1 MPTTPS
7 SGTPRALDST
17 ALVTGATANFATPA
31 PPPSAAKGTIVD
43 FVSVRVI
50 THDVERL
57 ATFWE
62 QVTGL
67 PVTRPVPVF
76 AELRTPTGTIAIGAP
91 ATVGMLGDAG
101 PVPGQNR
108 SVFVELRVD
117 DVDATWERIKALV
130 PQTIPE
136 IVLEPTDM
144 PWGNRSLILR
154 DPDGGLVNLFTP
166 ITPEAKAKYGL
177 DDNRQPHRPAG

>member
-1 MPTTPS
+1 MTT
-7 SGTPRALDST
+7 
-17 ALVTGATANFATPA
+17 TPA
-31 PPPSAAKGTIVD
+31 PPPSAAKGTVMD

-57 ATFWE
+57 ATFWALLS
-62 QVTGL
+62 GL
-67 PVTRPVPVF
+67 PVSRPVPVF

-117 DVDATWERIKALV
+117 DVHSTWERHNALV
-130 PQTIPE
+130 HHT
-136 IVLEPTDM
+136 
-144 PWGNRSLILR
+144 
-154 DPDGGLVNLFTP
+154 
-166 ITPEAKAKYGL
+166 
-177 DDNRQPHRPAG
+177 

>member
-1 MPTTPS
+1 MTT
-7 SGTPRALDST
+7 
-17 ALVTGATANFATPA
+17 TPA
-31 PPPSAAKGTIVD
+31 PPPSAAKGTVMD

-50 THDVERL
+50 TDDVERL
-57 ATFWE
+57 ANFWE
-62 QVTGL
+62 QLTGL

-76 AELRTPTGTIAIGAP
+76 AELRTPAGTIAIGAP

-101 PVPGQNR
+101 
-108 SVFVELRVD
+108 
-117 DVDATWERIKALV
+117 ATWERIKALV
-130 PQTIPE
+130 PRTIPE

-144 PWGNRSLILR
+144 PWGNRSVILR

-166 ITPEAKAKYGL
+166 VTPEAKAKYGL